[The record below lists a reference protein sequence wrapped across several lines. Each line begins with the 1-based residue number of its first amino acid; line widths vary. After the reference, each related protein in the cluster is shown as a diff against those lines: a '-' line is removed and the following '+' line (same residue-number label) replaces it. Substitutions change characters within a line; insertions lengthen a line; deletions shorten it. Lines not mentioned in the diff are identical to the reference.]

1 MKDVKIYALHPSCTD
16 VESFIRYTKLFE
28 LKDKYNL
35 IWTDQNPKILVATEH
50 IYTNPKYK
58 KRFKQ
63 LYNTSEIR
71 VFYSG
76 EACATD
82 FNIFDYGV
90 GFDETNHNN
99 DRYVQ
104 ILPPFDFFYKFLPQ
118 RENNVTET
126 TYALEILK
134 EKTGFCNFLYSNPS
148 AHPNRD
154 LLFHKLSTYKKVDS
168 LGRHLNN
175 VGNKA
180 TGYQG
185 HAQDCIG
192 IKNPYKFSI
201 ASENARYLGYTSEKV
216 FTSLAAHTVPIYWG
230 DPHVTKIINPK
241 AIINTNDYNTIEQV
255 IEVVRNVDNNDMLWA
270 EMIAQ
275 PWQTSEQI
283 EYCNKRKKDYIMFFE
298 RLFSE
303 ESKDLVRVPQGTF
316 PTNYYRY
323 FFNEKK
329 SFATRIRKTIG
340 KIKKRIFG

>member
-1 MKDVKIYALHPSCTD
+1 MKEVKIYALHPSCKD

-35 IWTDQNPKILVATEH
+35 VWTDRNPKILIATEH
-50 IYTNPKYK
+50 IYTNPEYK

-63 LYNTSEIR
+63 LYSTSEIK
-71 VFYSG
+71 VFFSG

-82 FNIFDYGV
+82 FNIFDYGI
-90 GFDETNHNN
+90 GFDETNPNN

-104 ILPPFDFFYKFLPQ
+104 ILPPFDFFYKFLPK
-118 RENNVTET
+118 RENDIKNVSM
-126 TYALEILK
+126 AAEILEQK
-134 EKTGFCNFLYSNPS
+134 VGFCNFLYSNPN

-192 IKNPYKFSI
+192 IKNSYKFSI
-201 ASENARYLGYTSEKV
+201 ASENAKYLGYTSEKV

-230 DPHVTKIINPK
+230 DPHITKIINPK
-241 AIINTNDYNTIEQV
+241 AIINTNEYNTFDEV
-255 IEVVRNVDNNDMLWA
+255 IEAVKEIDNNNMLWA
-270 EMIAQ
+270 QMIAE
-275 PWQTSEQI
+275 PWQTAEQI
-283 EYCNKRKKDYIMFFE
+283 KYCEKRKRDYIKFFE
-298 RLFSE
+298 HLFSK
-303 ESKDLVRVPQGTF
+303 ESLELERAPKGTF
-316 PTNYYRY
+316 PNNYYRY
-323 FFNEKK
+323 FFDEKLPAI
-329 SFATRIRKTIG
+329 SRVRKTLG
-340 KIKKRIFG
+340 KIKKKLLG

>member
-1 MKDVKIYALHPSCTD
+1 MKEVKIYALHPSCKD

-35 IWTDQNPKILVATEH
+35 VWTDCNPKILIATEH
-50 IYTNPKYK
+50 IYTNLTYK

-63 LYNTSEIR
+63 LYSTSEIR
-71 VFYSG
+71 VFFSG

-82 FNIFDYGV
+82 FNIFDYGI

-104 ILPPFDFFYKFLPQ
+104 ILPPFDFFYKFLPK
-118 RENNVTET
+118 RENDINEVSK
-126 TYALEILK
+126 ALDILQQK
-134 EKTGFCNFLYSNPS
+134 KGFCNFLYSNPS

-154 LLFHKLSTYKKVDS
+154 RLFYKLSTYKKVDS

-230 DPHVTKIINPK
+230 DPHVTRIINPK
-241 AIINTNDYNTIEQV
+241 AIINTNEYKTFDEV
-255 IEVVRNVDNNDMLWA
+255 IEAVKEIDSNDMLWA
-270 EMIAQ
+270 QMIAE
-275 PWQTSEQI
+275 PWQTAEQI
-283 EYCNKRKKDYIMFFE
+283 EYCEKRKRDYIKFFE
-298 RLFSE
+298 HLFSK
-303 ESKDLVRVPQGTF
+303 ESEDLERAPKGTF
-316 PTNYYRY
+316 PTNYHRY

-329 SFATRIRKTIG
+329 SLISRTRKALG
-340 KIKKRIFG
+340 KIKKSFFS